1 MKIHNEIDKLLVE
14 FDEMGFAPTNL
25 CDDPEGTAK
34 LWKSKLIYE
43 LGLLLDEYAAIRN
56 KAIEEF
62 AGKCKERINADYV
75 NGMLNNH
82 RGHLTEYDVDDLLKG
97 QEQ

>member
-25 CDDPEGTAK
+25 CDDTEGTAK

-43 LGLLLDEYAAIRN
+43 LGLLLDEYAAIR
-56 KAIEEF
+56 KKSDRRVC
-62 AGKCKERINADYV
+62 GKMQRTHKRRLCKRYV
-75 NGMLNNH
+75 
-82 RGHLTEYDVDDLLKG
+82 K
-97 QEQ
+97 QS

>member
-1 MKIHNEIDKLLVE
+1 MKIHNEINKLLVE

-43 LGLLLDEYAAIRN
+43 LGLLLDEHAAIRK

-62 AGKCKERINADYV
+62 AGRCKERINADYV

-97 QEQ
+97 QKQ